1 MTANIGTL
9 DRVIRIVIGVALLSL
24 YFVLPGNERFV
35 AFVGLI
41 PLGTAFLRW
50 CPLYSLIGLK
60 T

>member
-1 MTANIGTL
+1 MTANIGNL
-9 DRVIRIVIGVALLSL
+9 DRVIRIVLGVALLSL

-35 AFVGLI
+35 AFIGLI
-41 PLGTAFLRW
+41 PLATAFLRW